1 MPCRVSD
8 ALHLDTNP
16 LNALLPF
23 IQQTYHALTGATRI
37 LFSFNSLLIVSLIS
51 FLFLGSAV
59 TVFIICPFFTDPD
72 EYDECE
78 RAMDHYMTRT
88 RTSDWPWVSV
98 PAAVP
103 IILVDRSCGGKDRD
117 ALSPHQEKQKHHRPH
132 H

>member
-8 ALHLDTNP
+8 ALHPDVNP

-23 IQQTYHALTGATRI
+23 IQQTYHALTSTARI

-51 FLFLGSAV
+51 FLFLGCAV
-59 TVFIICPFFTDPD
+59 TVLIICPFFTEPD
-72 EYDECE
+72 EYDDCE
-78 RAMDHYMTRT
+78 RGIDYYMTRT

-103 IILVDRSCGGKDRD
+103 IILVDRSCFGGKD
-117 ALSPHQEKQKHHRPH
+117 HQEKQKHHRPH